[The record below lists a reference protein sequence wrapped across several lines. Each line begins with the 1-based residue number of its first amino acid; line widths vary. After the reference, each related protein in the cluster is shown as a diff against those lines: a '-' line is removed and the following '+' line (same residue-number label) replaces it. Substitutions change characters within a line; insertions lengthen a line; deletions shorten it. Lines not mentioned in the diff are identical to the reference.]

1 MDEPTAALTDR
12 EIETLFETISEL
24 KAKGI
29 SFVYIS
35 HRMEEI
41 FAICDRITILRD
53 GEYVGVR
60 EIPKTTFDEIVQMMV
75 GRELG
80 ERFPNRNATIGE
92 VELEV
97 KD

>member
-12 EIETLFETISEL
+12 EIETLFETIREL
-24 KAKGI
+24 QSQGV

-53 GEYVGVR
+53 GQYVGER
-60 EIPKTTFDEIVQMMV
+60 EIKETNFDEIVKMMV

-80 ERFPNRNATIGE
+80 ERFPDVMQKSE
-92 VELEV
+92 MLSL
-97 KD
+97 K